1 MSSAQHL
8 IGAWHPV
15 AASVSGRVLDVAEI
29 QVAHLQFD
37 AERYVIFDRGGQP
50 VNQGPYQLKI
60 NSQPWMLDLNT
71 ESSAPSKSIAAIC
84 ELGVDEAGTDLLTIC
99 YALEGAE
106 RPSSFAEAQDFSG
119 PAETARLHLTLMF
132 RRLPRS

>member
-1 MSSAQHL
+1 MSSTQYL

-15 AASVSGRVLDVAEI
+15 VASVSGRALDVAEI

-37 AERYVIFDRGGQP
+37 AERYIIFDRSGQH
-50 VNQGPYQLKI
+50 VNQGPYQLNI
-60 NSQPWMLDLNT
+60 NAQPWTLDLNT
-71 ESSAPSKSIAAIC
+71 ESSVPSKSIAAIC

-99 YALEGAE
+99 YALEAGE

-119 PAETARLHLTLMF
+119 PAETARLYLTLTF

>member
-1 MSSAQHL
+1 MSSAQYL

-15 AASVSGRVLDVAEI
+15 AASVSGRALDVAEI

-37 AERYVIFDRGGQP
+37 AERYIIFDRSGQP
-50 VNQGPYQLKI
+50 VNQGPYQL
-60 NSQPWMLDLNT
+60 NTNAQPWTLDLNT
-71 ESSAPSKSIAAIC
+71 ESTASSKPIAAIC

-106 RPSSFAEAQDFSG
+106 RPISFAEAQDFSG
-119 PAETARLHLTLMF
+119 PAETARLHLTLRF
-132 RRLPRS
+132 SRLPRS

>member
-1 MSSAQHL
+1 MSSTQHL

-37 AERYVIFDRGGQP
+37 AERYVICDRGGQP

-60 NSQPWMLDLNT
+60 NSQPWLLDLNT